1 MLASTS
7 VLPAVGGGAPATV
20 RFGDQPPPQ
29 HELLVLLHEGLVR
42 QDQLDVVGVEA
53 LRALRAAD
61 VDPRLG
67 DLDAQVLSQAVRAG
81 AMVAGHD
88 VREVFA
94 GVPQQ
99 AQGALQQL
107 GRRPRGRGGRH
118 RTRSGLGGRFV
129 VQRLW
134 LDTFDAD
141 DSVHDRAGLQGP
153 RSALI
158 QAAAPTEEGM
168 DGQAAPLWGLP
179 DCREVDGGG
188 GGGGLDVPLGAR
200 AAEMLLDAHRP

>member
-1 MLASTS
+1 MTASSLKSGRPLASAS
-7 VLPAVGGGAPATV
+7 VLPAVGGGAPAAV
-20 RFGDQPPPQ
+20 GLGDQPPPQ

-67 DLDAQVLSQAVRAG
+67 DLDAQVLSQAVGARAV
-81 AMVAGHD
+81 VAGHD

-94 GVPQQ
+94 RVPQQ
-99 AQGALQQL
+99 AQGAFQQL
-107 GRRPRGRGGRH
+107 ARRRPRRRGGRH

-129 VQRLW
+129 VQRLR
-134 LDTFDAD
+134 LDAFDAD

-158 QAAAPTEEGM
+158 QAAAPAEEGV

-179 DCREVDGGG
+179 DCGEVDGGG
-188 GGGGLDVPLGAR
+188 GGGGLDVPLGA
-200 AAEMLLDAHRP
+200 